1 MGGRTPGLYIKP
13 GKDGAGVMARRK
25 KPVKRRPIG
34 RNRKIPFAEL
44 VPPTIEPPPAD
55 PMLVAYIDT
64 IHKAASVRDRS
75 IYNAQQ
81 KFAWDL
87 ADAWKKWKVE

>member
-1 MGGRTPGLYIKP
+1 MTK
-13 GKDGAGVMARRK
+13 RK
-25 KPVKRRPIG
+25 KLVKRRPIG
-34 RNRKIPFAEL
+34 RKRTIPFVEL
-44 VPPTIEPPPAD
+44 VPPAIEPPPAD
-55 PMLVAYIDT
+55 PMLVGYIDA

-75 IYNAQQ
+75 VYNAQQ

>member
-1 MGGRTPGLYIKP
+1 
-13 GKDGAGVMARRK
+13 MAKRK
-25 KPVKRRPIG
+25 KLVKRRPIG
-34 RNRKIPFAEL
+34 RNRTIPFADL

-55 PMLVAYIDT
+55 PMLSAYVDE
-64 IHKAASVRDRS
+64 IHKAASIRDRA

>member
-1 MGGRTPGLYIKP
+1 
-13 GKDGAGVMARRK
+13 MAKRK
-25 KPVKRRPIG
+25 KPVKRRKVRSDCGISSQAPDS
-34 RNRKIPFAEL
+34 
-44 VPPTIEPPPAD
+44 VEPPPAD
-55 PMLVAYIDT
+55 PMLSAYIDE
-64 IHKAASVRDRS
+64 IHKAASIRDRA

>member
-1 MGGRTPGLYIKP
+1 MTK
-13 GKDGAGVMARRK
+13 RK
-25 KPVKRRPIG
+25 KLVKRLPIG
-34 RNRKIPFAEL
+34 RNRTIPFADL

-55 PMLVAYIDT
+55 PMLVGYIDA

-75 IYNAQQ
+75 VYNAQQ

>member
-1 MGGRTPGLYIKP
+1 
-13 GKDGAGVMARRK
+13 MAKRK
-25 KPVKRRPIG
+25 KPVKRRKVRSDCGISRQAPDS
-34 RNRKIPFAEL
+34 
-44 VPPTIEPPPAD
+44 VEPPPAD
-55 PMLVAYIDT
+55 PMLSAYVDE
-64 IHKAASVRDRS
+64 IHKAASIRDRA

>member
-1 MGGRTPGLYIKP
+1 MTK
-13 GKDGAGVMARRK
+13 RK
-25 KPVKRRPIG
+25 KPVKRGPIG
-34 RNRKIPFAEL
+34 RNRIIPFNEL
-44 VPPTIEPPPAD
+44 VPPTVEPPPAD
-55 PMLVAYIDT
+55 PMLAAYVDE
-64 IHKAASVRDRS
+64 IHKAASIRDRA